1 MLYGSVRPEAASTP
15 AQAMPSLLERLAAAE
30 EGPVERSNDR
40 GAAIASIIRNL
51 HVNLNSHAGSVPTRP
66 DWGLSDFHNLALRM
80 EETAP
85 LLAREIK
92 HQIEAF
98 EPRLRRVRVRH
109 RPSPELFM
117 IASFD
122 IHAELVFAEQ
132 SLPVSLE
139 TRIHANGA
147 VLVS

>member
-1 MLYGSVRPEAASTP
+1 MFPGT
-15 AQAMPSLLERLAAAE
+15 QPSLFERLAMAE
-30 EGPVERSNDR
+30 QGSVTRSANR
-40 GAAIASIIRNL
+40 NTAIASIIRNL
-51 HVNLNSHAGSVPTRP
+51 HENLNSHAGSVPTRP
-66 DWGLSDFHNLALRM
+66 DWGLSDFHNLALQM
-80 EETAP
+80 ERTAP

-92 HQIEAF
+92 RQIEAF

-109 RPSPELFM
+109 QPNRGLFM

-122 IHAELVFAEQ
+122 IYAELVFPDE

-147 VLVS
+147 VLVN